1 MEEVITKSL
10 VGTGGFFATLSLA
23 PISEVVSLMVGGYV
37 NLISRITHLA
47 TLVYMVVSII
57 KITRRSM

>member
-1 MEEVITKSL
+1 MDEVITKSL

-23 PISEVVSLMVGGYV
+23 PINELVSLMVGV
-37 NLISRITHLA
+37 A

-57 KITRRSM
+57 KITRGLTK

>member
-23 PISEVVSLMVGGYV
+23 PINELVSLLVG
-37 NLISRITHLA
+37 LA
-47 TLVYMVVSII
+47 TLVYMIVSII
-57 KITRRSM
+57 KITKGLIK

>member
-1 MEEVITKSL
+1 MEEVIMKSL

-23 PISEVVSLMVGGYV
+23 PISEVVSLMVGV
-37 NLISRITHLA
+37 A

-57 KITRRSM
+57 KITKGLTK

>member
-23 PISEVVSLMVGGYV
+23 SISEVVSLMVGV
-37 NLISRITHLA
+37 A
-47 TLVYMVVSII
+47 TLIYMVVSII
-57 KITRRSM
+57 KITKGLIK